1 MDSDLWTKVLDENN
15 QFRRQLIDQAS
26 CSEGLQCSFMLTVEV
41 IWQACL
47 LHEIVSV
54 TTSLTATP
62 VPCKGLLSRP
72 GGETKLSCLLPVLV
86 PCPLP
91 SASELQVAVRK

>member
-1 MDSDLWTKVLDENN
+1 MRTTSSGDSSLT
-15 QFRRQLIDQAS
+15 RQAAVKAS
-26 CSEGLQCSFMLTVEV
+26 SACFMFTVEV

-47 LHEIVSV
+47 LHETVSV
-54 TTSLTATP
+54 TTSLTGLLTP

-72 GGETKLSCLLPVLV
+72 GGETKLSCLLPALV

-91 SASELQVAVRK
+91 SAGELQVAFRKQL